1 MSSLAHDPDKTV
13 RACTMGEITTTPQ
26 CNKTMN
32 KTEAVRI
39 FTPRNGV
46 CYIHN
51 FERFN
56 SSNDPESVASPGP
69 DYGLHLIFDI
79 QSHYYMRYGLTPTTG
94 ISLTFNNPR
103 TLPLILAKPIF
114 IGR

>member
-1 MSSLAHDPDKTV
+1 
-13 RACTMGEITTTPQ
+13 MGTIETTPQ
-26 CNKTMN
+26 CKKTMN
-32 KTEAVRI
+32 KTDAVRI
-39 FTPRNGV
+39 FTPRYGV

-51 FERFN
+51 FERLN
-56 SSNDPESVASPGP
+56 SSNDPEHVGSPGP

-103 TLPLILAKPIF
+103 ALPLILSKPIF
-114 IGR
+114 IGK